1 MSGRI
6 FIARHGQPSIESL
19 APAVN
24 HEYPPGDP
32 VLSDLGALQSE
43 KLAAELLAR
52 GFSGILCSSPYLR
65 TIYTMLPLS
74 QRLAQPMHLVASVQ
88 EIAFAEKP
96 NTDGKGWR
104 QAFALYP
111 QSFANKL
118 EDDWVLPGPETR
130 EQVLAR
136 CGQFL
141 QTELSASA
149 GDLLII
155 GHGASTMALLH
166 FMLAKEQNL
175 LENHHLWNCALS
187 EFAVH
192 EGKFEAKMLAY
203 TDFLA
208 DDEVSSNLKM
218 RRDENISSA

>member
-1 MSGRI
+1 
-6 FIARHGQPSIESL
+6 
-19 APAVN
+19 
-24 HEYPPGDP
+24 
-32 VLSDLGALQSE
+32 
-43 KLAAELLAR
+43 
-52 GFSGILCSSPYLR
+52 
-65 TIYTMLPLS
+65 
-74 QRLAQPMHLVASVQ
+74 
-88 EIAFAEKP
+88 
-96 NTDGKGWR
+96 DGKGWR

-136 CGQFL
+136 CGSFL
-141 QTELSASA
+141 QAELSASE

-155 GHGASTMALLH
+155 GHGASTMALLR
-166 FMLAKEQNL
+166 FMLGEQQDR

-192 EGKFEAKMLAY
+192 GEKFEAKMLAY
-203 TDFLA
+203 TGFLD

-218 RRDENISSA
+218 RRDENIYSA